1 MRGPAIL
8 ALFFGIS
15 ILTPFAPAQV
25 SLEVR
30 QRAPKLTATP
40 RGNIRVDTDLVL
52 VPVTVSDRSNRLVT
66 GLEKEDFRL
75 FDDRVEQTVTHFAMD
90 DEPIAVGLV
99 FDISGSMGRK
109 LRRSRQAAS
118 EFFRTANPEDEFF
131 LVTFN
136 DRPRLVVPLTSDT
149 AEIENRLTFTGS
161 KGTTALLDA
170 IYLALTELKKSQKPR
185 KALLVISDG
194 GDNNSRYTENEVKA
208 LVRESEVLIYGIGI
222 FEPYGSRGRSLEELG
237 GPTLLSE
244 IAEQT
249 GGREFA
255 VDDPADIPDVA
266 AKIGVELRNRYVL
279 GFSPTNPQRDGKYH
293 RLRVQVVQ
301 PRGMP
306 KLQPR
311 WRSGYYA
318 PSE

>member
-1 MRGPAIL
+1 MRGRTVV
-8 ALFFGIS
+8 ALVSGIS
-15 ILTPFAPAQV
+15 FLAPFAHAQV

-30 QRAPKLTATP
+30 QRAPHLTPAP

-52 VPVTVSDRSNRLVT
+52 VPVTVSDRSERLVT
-66 GLEKEDFRL
+66 GLDREDFRL
-75 FDDRVEQTVTHFAMD
+75 FDDRVEQTVSHFAMD

-99 FDISGSMGRK
+99 FDTSGSMGRK

-136 DRPRLVVPLTSDT
+136 DRPKLVVPLTSDT
-149 AEIENRLTFTGS
+149 AEIENQLTFTGS
-161 KGTTALLDA
+161 QGTTALLDA
-170 IYLALTELKKSQKPR
+170 IYMAMTELKKSHKPR

-194 GDNNSRYTENEVKA
+194 GDNNSRYTESEVKE
-208 LVRESEVLIYGIGI
+208 LVRESDVLIYGIGI
-222 FEPYGSRGRSLEELG
+222 FEPYGSRGRSLEELD

-249 GGREFA
+249 GGREYA
-255 VDDPADIPDVA
+255 VDDPADIPDTA
-266 AKIGVELRNRYVL
+266 AKIGMELRNRYVL

-301 PRGMP
+301 PHGMP
-306 KLQPR
+306 KLQAR

>member
-1 MRGPAIL
+1 MRGRAIL
-8 ALFFGIS
+8 ALIFGIS
-15 ILTPFAPAQV
+15 FLTPFAYTQV

-30 QRAPKLTATP
+30 QRAPKLTAAP

-90 DEPIAVGLV
+90 DEPVAVGLV

-118 EFFRTANPEDEFF
+118 EFFQTANPEDEFF

-136 DRPRLVVPLTSDT
+136 DRPKLAVPLTTDM
-149 AEIENRLTFTGS
+149 AEIENHLTFTGS

-170 IYLALTELKKSQKPR
+170 IYMAMAELKKSHKPR

-194 GDNNSRYTENEVKA
+194 GDNNSRYTESEVKG

-222 FEPYGSRGRSLEELG
+222 FEPSGSRGRSLEELG

-244 IAEQT
+244 IAELT

-266 AKIGVELRNRYVL
+266 AKIGIELRNRYVL
-279 GFSPTNPQRDGKYH
+279 GFSPTHPERDGKYH

-306 KLQPR
+306 KLQAR